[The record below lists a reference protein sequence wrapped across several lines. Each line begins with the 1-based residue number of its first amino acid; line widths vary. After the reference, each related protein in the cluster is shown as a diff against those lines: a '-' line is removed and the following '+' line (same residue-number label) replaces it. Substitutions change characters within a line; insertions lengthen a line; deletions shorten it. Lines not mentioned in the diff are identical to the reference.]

1 MRAAVTIV
9 ALLILISV
17 SVRSSFRKAIGEKAN
32 QVAATAAS
40 APTISDKDAQAD
52 ISRLESENHLVAGWS
67 EFHGDTTGK
76 ARRWPHD
83 PGCPCGPGPYLT
95 PVPLEQH

>member
-1 MRAAVTIV
+1 MTIV

-52 ISRLESENHLVAGWS
+52 ISRLESENLLVAGWS
-67 EFHGDTTGK
+67 GFTGK